1 MVAWNGT
8 QLSLRSLI
16 ESARTVLDL
25 VSAPISVLSSGL
37 WMPRR
42 QLCPSLCHRCIVG
55 PQDGVMEESRVRR
68 PLQPQGTTGNCAPA
82 GNSANFCSSSSWL
95 VGFPKPLAQ
104 QQLQPQDFGIPLGYT
119 FPRFAGL
126 TVRTHRKSLSGFPL
140 SAVLAVGHFLV
151 TVCRSLGY
159 SLLPP
164 SPPPLRSPLPSGSSL
179 TCFLAFW
186 VLLVGSGWQVCRRML
201 QGLRGHWSCSLS
213 VRRRKQIQRGEA
225 GPLGT
230 HSE

>member
-1 MVAWNGT
+1 M
-8 QLSLRSLI
+8 
-16 ESARTVLDL
+16 
-25 VSAPISVLSSGL
+25 
-37 WMPRR
+37 
-42 QLCPSLCHRCIVG
+42 
-55 PQDGVMEESRVRR
+55 
-68 PLQPQGTTGNCAPA
+68 QPQGTTGNCAPA

-126 TVRTHRKSLSGFPL
+126 TIRTHRESLSGFPL

-159 SLLPP
+159 SFLPP

-201 QGLRGHWSCSLS
+201 QGLWGHLVMLPEFTDEETDSKRRGRSPGDT
-213 VRRRKQIQRGEA
+213 QRVSDRTRTGVQVLWLLLYTLCPLWASGGGVEQNAHGNFAREGEFE
-225 GPLGT
+225 LDLKFT
-230 HSE
+230 SKVNE

>member
-1 MVAWNGT
+1 MPLTVSPVHSRSSGWCDGRIKGETPFAASGDHWKLCPCWKLSQFLLIQ
-8 QLSLRSLI
+8 QLAGWFPQTLGP
-16 ESARTVLDL
+16 AA
-25 VSAPISVLSSGL
+25 APASGL
-37 WMPRR
+37 WDTP
-42 QLCPSLCHRCIVG
+42 
-55 PQDGVMEESRVRR
+55 GVYISQVCR
-68 PLQPQGTTGNCAPA
+68 
-82 GNSANFCSSSSWL
+82 S
-95 VGFPKPLAQ
+95 
-104 QQLQPQDFGIPLGYT
+104 D
-119 FPRFAGL
+119 
-126 TVRTHRKSLSGFPL
+126 RTHRKSLSGFPL

-213 VRRRKQIQRGEA
+213 LLMRKQIQRGEA